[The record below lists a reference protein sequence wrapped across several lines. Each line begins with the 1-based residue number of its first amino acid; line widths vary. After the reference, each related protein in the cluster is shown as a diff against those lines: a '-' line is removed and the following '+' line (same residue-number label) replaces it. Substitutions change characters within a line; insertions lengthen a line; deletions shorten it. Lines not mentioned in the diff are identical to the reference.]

1 MTIKTTVTHNDVE
14 YTAEH
19 AVITSTTLGYEGHG
33 ILTFYLNCSGNSF
46 GVGVGGYALDKPLK
60 DQDGRTVR
68 IPTPTERCCSWR

>member
-33 ILTFYLNCSGNSF
+33 ILTFYLYGW
-46 GVGVGGYALDKPLK
+46 
-60 DQDGRTVR
+60 
-68 IPTPTERCCSWR
+68 TPTSPRNSPCAGWSSA